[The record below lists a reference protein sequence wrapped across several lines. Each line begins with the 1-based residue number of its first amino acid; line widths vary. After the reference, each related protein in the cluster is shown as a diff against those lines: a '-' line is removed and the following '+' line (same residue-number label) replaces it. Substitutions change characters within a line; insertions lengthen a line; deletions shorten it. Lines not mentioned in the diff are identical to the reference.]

1 MTQSGQRHRYVRAS
15 CGALLL
21 AVWALL
27 GTGFPV
33 EAQSPRYRVAVLT
46 PGGAF
51 SPALEG
57 FREGVTQLGYQEGKN
72 LTLIVEDAQGEVASL
87 ASRATKTV
95 EAKPDVIFTV
105 STAPTAAAKQATTT
119 IPIVFAFVA
128 DPLRSGFI
136 ASYASSQNNVTGIT
150 SYAGLLTGKRLEIL
164 QEIAPGIK
172 RVLVLVAPQ
181 EKVAEMSFQFLTEAA
196 PKFGIE
202 LIRHDVSSKEELEQK
217 LKAVPRGA
225 VDAIYYNPSNLVG
238 AHLDLLVRK
247 AKEDRMPLTVTD
259 LSMVQQGALV
269 SYGPDMRLLGTQ
281 AAKLVDKILKGAKPS
296 EMPIQ
301 TPEQLALGINLST
314 AKAIG
319 LDIPA
324 GILERAERVVE

>member
-1 MTQSGQRHRYVRAS
+1 
-15 CGALLL
+15 
-21 AVWALL
+21 
-27 GTGFPV
+27 
-33 EAQSPRYRVAVLT
+33 VAVLT

-269 SYGPDMRLLGTQ
+269 SYGPDMRLLGIQ
-281 AAKLVDKILKGAKPS
+281 AAKLVDKVLKGAKPS

-301 TPEQLALGINLST
+301 TPEQLSLAINLST